1 LIEAQQHQQ
10 PVRVLVAD
18 DHRLFSE
25 ALALFL
31 AREPDIDVVG
41 CARDGEE
48 AQRMA
53 LRHKPD
59 VVLMDLVMPR
69 SNGIE
74 ATRRIAE
81 ESPETRVILLTG
93 LEGGAEVDEAIA
105 AGAVACLRKEAAL
118 TELAAEIRRVARL

>member
-1 LIEAQQHQQ
+1 MKEAQQHQP

-48 AQRMA
+48 AHRLA
-53 LRHKPD
+53 LRRKPD
-59 VVLMDLVMPR
+59 VVLMDLMMPR
-69 SNGIE
+69 SNGVE
-74 ATRRIAE
+74 ATRKISAE
-81 ESPETRVILLTG
+81 APETHVILLTA
-93 LEGGAEVDEAIA
+93 LESGPEVDEAIA
-105 AGAVACLRKEAAL
+105 AGAVACVRKEAAL
-118 TELAAEIRRVARL
+118 MELAAEIRRVARL

>member
-1 LIEAQQHQQ
+1 MSEAQQHQRT
-10 PVRVLVAD
+10 VRVLVAD

-48 AQRMA
+48 AHRLA
-53 LRHKPD
+53 VERKPD

-69 SNGIE
+69 SNGVE
-74 ATRRIAE
+74 ATRKIAE
-81 ESPETRVILLTG
+81 GSPETRVILLTG
-93 LEGGAEVDEAIA
+93 LESGPELDEAIA
-105 AGAVACLRKEAAL
+105 AGAVAYLRKEAAL
-118 TELAAEIRRVARL
+118 IELAAEIRRVARL